1 MRKCDDVSCFPTR
14 KIEGE
19 KFHWLPD
26 LMVKED
32 KSYSAS
38 FDDIIWTGTT
48 EYDRPGSKVESLAA
62 IAEGL
67 KVCFMC
73 GAK

>member
-1 MRKCDDVSCFPTR
+1 
-14 KIEGE
+14 
-19 KFHWLPD
+19 
-26 LMVKED
+26 MVKED

-73 GAK
+73 GAKWKQLRFWDIFGTRLSQEEGWTLPSV